1 MIMNMKIQ
9 RNKKAKNKKLILEEF
24 EITIMRICLNST
36 VSKNVLEKE

>member
-24 EITIMRICLNST
+24 EIMIMRICLNST
-36 VSKNVLEKE
+36 VSKNTPGKE